1 MPGSGKTTTVAH
13 IVKTLVARGKTVLLT
28 SYTHTAVDNILL
40 KLHDS
45 NSNVDILRLGS
56 RDKVRIINGL
66 TKDCLYSVVD
76 SPDDSLFRFIPA
88 YTNTCYVEMAA
99 SSTLMNLLNS

>member
-1 MPGSGKTTTVAH
+1 MYLTNVAKDYLLILGMPGSGKTTTIAH

-56 RDKVRIINGL
+56 RDKVQIIN
-66 TKDCLYSVVD
+66 V
-76 SPDDSLFRFIPA
+76 
-88 YTNTCYVEMAA
+88 
-99 SSTLMNLLNS
+99 